1 VCLAE
6 YRLNT
11 LGIFSARYAFLAR
24 WELPVLLSELAGHYV
39 HLPKARGRFR
49 DLLLACQA

>member
-24 WELPVLLSELAGHYV
+24 WEIPVHGGRMSLATGSG
-39 HLPKARGRFR
+39 A
-49 DLLLACQA
+49 